1 MSRFSGVGMQYIAF
15 AKDEPQLYR
24 LLFLNGD
31 GGISDAVKELGA
43 TVREPLTRIYS
54 LTAEE
59 ADLFF
64 RDMWLVVHSIATLTV
79 SGDCG
84 YGEKEI
90 SGILTGFSVAVCKA
104 IKEVPGF
111 VSGTFDRNQSV
122 CRTRLGKIRHLTGF
136 HSDSKN
142 PPSPATEERRI
153 FAFSDTRR
161 SNIFHNK
168 RLKFIPVKIAVL
180 ISQLFAVVICKAL
193 CRDQLVTPALIIH
206 PYNKPRNDCHRVI
219 QITAKLKPL

>member
-1 MSRFSGVGMQYIAF
+1 MKVYERITDLIGHT
-15 AKDEPQLYR
+15 P
-24 LLFLNGD
+24 LLKLNHL
-31 GGISDAVKELGA
+31 ISEKELGA

-111 VSGTFDRNQSV
+111 VSGTFDRNKV
-122 CRTRLGKIRHLTGF
+122 
-136 HSDSKN
+136 
-142 PPSPATEERRI
+142 
-153 FAFSDTRR
+153 FAELVSEKSDT
-161 SNIFHNK
+161 
-168 RLKFIPVKIAVL
+168 
-180 ISQLFAVVICKAL
+180 
-193 CRDQLVTPALIIH
+193 
-206 PYNKPRNDCHRVI
+206 
-219 QITAKLKPL
+219 

>member
-1 MSRFSGVGMQYIAF
+1 MAPRIRYTKEQMTDVALSLVRREGAAALTARALAEELDTSTQPVFTCFGSMDEAKREVKSAAQSLFREYIKKGLAADVPFFGVGMQYIAF

-43 TVREPLTRIYS
+43 TVREPLTRIYN

-59 ADLFF
+59 ADRFF

-111 VSGTFDRNQSV
+111 VSGTFDRDAVFTKLVSE
-122 CRTRLGKIRHLTGF
+122 K
-136 HSDSKN
+136 
-142 PPSPATEERRI
+142 
-153 FAFSDTRR
+153 SDT
-161 SNIFHNK
+161 
-168 RLKFIPVKIAVL
+168 
-180 ISQLFAVVICKAL
+180 
-193 CRDQLVTPALIIH
+193 
-206 PYNKPRNDCHRVI
+206 
-219 QITAKLKPL
+219 

>member
-1 MSRFSGVGMQYIAF
+1 MAPRIRYTKEQMTDVALSLVRREGAAALTARALAEELDTSTQPVFTCFGSMDEAKREVKSAAQLLFREYIKKGLATDVPFFGVGMQYIAF

-43 TVREPLTRIYS
+43 TVREPLTRIYH

-64 RDMWLVVHSIATLTV
+64 RDMWLVVHSIAALTV

-111 VSGTFDRNQSV
+111 VSGTFDRDAVFTKLVSE
-122 CRTRLGKIRHLTGF
+122 KA
-136 HSDSKN
+136 DS
-142 PPSPATEERRI
+142 
-153 FAFSDTRR
+153 
-161 SNIFHNK
+161 
-168 RLKFIPVKIAVL
+168 
-180 ISQLFAVVICKAL
+180 
-193 CRDQLVTPALIIH
+193 
-206 PYNKPRNDCHRVI
+206 
-219 QITAKLKPL
+219 